1 MEMARC
7 LLFEKGLPKTFL
19 TEAVNTSVH
28 LLNMLPT
35 KALKGKTPF
44 EAWYGVKPSMEHLKI
59 FGCVCYA
66 LIQEMKIK
74 VEVGIFLGCNSN
86 SKGYRIYNPLI

>member
-7 LLFEKGLPKTFL
+7 LHFEKGLPKTFWA
-19 TEAVNTSVH
+19 EAINTSIYM
-28 LLNMLPT
+28 LNMLPT

-44 EAWYGVKPSMEHLKI
+44 EAWYGMKLSVEHLKI

-66 LIQEMKIK
+66 LVPKEA
-74 VEVGIFLGCNSN
+74 N
-86 SKGYRIYNPLI
+86 